1 MCLCEWAL
9 VSASGHVSMQVGMC
23 PCGWAC
29 VHSGEMRGTHARC
42 VGRRCDDE
50 GVGIHVSVRV
60 GIHVSVRVG
69 IHVSVQVGIHV
80 AMQVGIHVSVRVGIH
95 VSM

>member
-1 MCLCEWAL
+1 MQDVQEEGVMMRGWASVGMCLCEWAC
-9 VSASGHVSMQVGMC
+9 AR
-23 PCGWAC
+23 A
-29 VHSGEMRGTHARC
+29 GEMRGTHARC

-69 IHVSVQVGIHV
+69 IHVS
-80 AMQVGIHVSVRVGIH
+80 MRVGIHVSVSVG
-95 VSM
+95 VGMCPCE